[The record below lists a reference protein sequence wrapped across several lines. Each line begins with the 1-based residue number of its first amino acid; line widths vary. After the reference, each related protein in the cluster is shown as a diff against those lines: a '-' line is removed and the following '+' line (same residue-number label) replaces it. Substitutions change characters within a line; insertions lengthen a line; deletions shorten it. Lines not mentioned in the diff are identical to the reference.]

1 MLCERGVSVNHP
13 TIYRWVQRCAPGM
26 EKRLLDKTNTAY
38 RSKANEDFMEKKGGG
53 FVSKVHRKNPDLK
66 PMSRHIQR
74 SNAGKSVIRSRVEH
88 VFAFSKN
95 APVRA

>member
-1 MLCERGVSVNHP
+1 
-13 TIYRWVQRCAPGM
+13 
-26 EKRLLDKTNTAY
+26 
-38 RSKANEDFMEKKGGG
+38 MEKKGGG

-88 VFAFSKN
+88 VFAFSKRKVRRCGCEGLL
-95 APVRA
+95 PVHGLPAYSEFAERENFRFGPVGPERQQAQPGGSGSESR